1 MSVAGTIRATAF
13 LLAFFLVVVIGGVF
27 LNALL
32 VRIEPMLLYG
42 LPASMLS
49 GYFSIRGWLSFMWQW
64 SVRIMIVLVEFL
76 IVTAGIGWL
85 GNIFKAGEGY
95 A

>member
-13 LLAFFLVVVIGGVF
+13 LLAFSIVIVVGGAF
-27 LNALL
+27 LNVLL
-32 VRIEPMLLYG
+32 VRLEPMLLYG
-42 LPASMLS
+42 LPASMVS
-49 GYFSIRGWLSFMWQW
+49 GYFTIRGWLSFIWQW
-64 SVRIMIVLVEFL
+64 SIRIMIVLIEFL

-85 GNIFKAGEGY
+85 GNIFRAGEGY